1 MKILSFLFLIFSLSI
16 NAQDGFQILED
27 KKKVN
32 IPFRQINNLVFL
44 DLKVN
49 NVDLT
54 FLLDTGVSETLLFSL
69 ENKEVVFENVEKI
82 RFTGLGGSNY
92 IEGIKSTKNKVEVNK
107 TLVDFSHEIYI
118 ILDEDFNF
126 SSHVGIPVNGIIGYH
141 FFKNNPLKIDFE
153 RHLIT
158 VYNRKYYSD
167 KAFRKFEKLPIS
179 VESQKPYHIAEVQQ
193 TKEFFPAKMLIDLG
207 NSDAMWLFPNRIP
220 NFNYNR
226 PNIDDFLGRGFN
238 GDIYGKRSRIHALKL
253 GNNILN
259 EPIVAM
265 PSEESVKSMNFVKER
280 IGSIGADVLKR
291 FTIGF
296 DYKNGLFFIKKTKS
310 IKEPF
315 RFNMSGLD
323 IKHDGMKWEKDLV
336 KVELPKLPESTN
348 NDRGTTIRIQDAS
361 EFQYKFVLKPEY
373 SVAGVRENSPG
384 FLADIKKGDK
394 LIEINGKK
402 TSDMTLQQINEVFMS
417 EEEKTITLKLLR
429 KSVTLIKEFILKDPI
444 PYQEN

>member
-1 MKILSFLFLIFSLSI
+1 LVIFNELII
-16 NAQDGFQILED
+16 
-27 KKKVN
+27 
-32 IPFRQINNLVFL
+32 
-44 DLKVN
+44 
-49 NVDLT
+49 
-54 FLLDTGVSETLLFSL
+54 
-69 ENKEVVFENVEKI
+69 
-82 RFTGLGGSNY
+82 
-92 IEGIKSTKNKVEVNK
+92 
-107 TLVDFSHEIYI
+107 IY
-118 ILDEDFNF
+118 
-126 SSHVGIPVNGIIGYH
+126 
-141 FFKNNPLKIDFE
+141 
-153 RHLIT
+153 
-158 VYNRKYYSD
+158 
-167 KAFRKFEKLPIS
+167 
-179 VESQKPYHIAEVQQ
+179 
-193 TKEFFPAKMLIDLG
+193 
-207 NSDAMWLFPNRIP
+207 
-220 NFNYNR
+220 
-226 PNIDDFLGRGFN
+226 
-238 GDIYGKRSRIHALKL
+238 
-253 GNNILN
+253 
-259 EPIVAM
+259 
-265 PSEESVKSMNFVKER
+265 
-280 IGSIGADVLKR
+280 VLKR

-429 KSVTLIKEFILKDPI
+429 NSLTLIKEFILKDPI

>member
-1 MKILSFLFLIFSLSI
+1 
-16 NAQDGFQILED
+16 
-27 KKKVN
+27 
-32 IPFRQINNLVFL
+32 
-44 DLKVN
+44 
-49 NVDLT
+49 
-54 FLLDTGVSETLLFSL
+54 
-69 ENKEVVFENVEKI
+69 
-82 RFTGLGGSNY
+82 
-92 IEGIKSTKNKVEVNK
+92 
-107 TLVDFSHEIYI
+107 
-118 ILDEDFNF
+118 
-126 SSHVGIPVNGIIGYH
+126 
-141 FFKNNPLKIDFE
+141 
-153 RHLIT
+153 
-158 VYNRKYYSD
+158 
-167 KAFRKFEKLPIS
+167 
-179 VESQKPYHIAEVQQ
+179 
-193 TKEFFPAKMLIDLG
+193 MLIDLG

-226 PNIDDFLGRGFN
+226 PNIDDFLEEDLMETSMEN
-238 GDIYGKRSRIHALKL
+238 AVESTLKL

-296 DYKNGLFFIKKTKS
+296 DYKNGLFFIKKNKS

-373 SVAGVRENSPG
+373 SVAGVRE
-384 FLADIKKGDK
+384 K
-394 LIEINGKK
+394 LTGIFSRHQKRRQTYRN
-402 TSDMTLQQINEVFMS
+402 QW
-417 EEEKTITLKLLR
+417 
-429 KSVTLIKEFILKDPI
+429 
-444 PYQEN
+444 

>member
-1 MKILSFLFLIFSLSI
+1 
-16 NAQDGFQILED
+16 
-27 KKKVN
+27 
-32 IPFRQINNLVFL
+32 
-44 DLKVN
+44 
-49 NVDLT
+49 
-54 FLLDTGVSETLLFSL
+54 
-69 ENKEVVFENVEKI
+69 
-82 RFTGLGGSNY
+82 
-92 IEGIKSTKNKVEVNK
+92 
-107 TLVDFSHEIYI
+107 
-118 ILDEDFNF
+118 
-126 SSHVGIPVNGIIGYH
+126 
-141 FFKNNPLKIDFE
+141 
-153 RHLIT
+153 
-158 VYNRKYYSD
+158 
-167 KAFRKFEKLPIS
+167 
-179 VESQKPYHIAEVQQ
+179 
-193 TKEFFPAKMLIDLG
+193 
-207 NSDAMWLFPNRIP
+207 
-220 NFNYNR
+220 
-226 PNIDDFLGRGFN
+226 
-238 GDIYGKRSRIHALKL
+238 
-253 GNNILN
+253 
-259 EPIVAM
+259 M

-296 DYKNGLFFIKKTKS
+296 DYKNGLSFIKKTKS

-348 NDRGTTIRIQDAS
+348 NDRGTTIRIQVAS

-429 KSVTLIKEFILKDPI
+429 NSLTLIKEFILKDPI